1 MILRK
6 YKEMNY
12 ISVKNFFLLSQ
23 HKNGKIIK
31 YRQKNQMIAT
41 TNCNINNKLVIS
53 NKNIE

>member
-1 MILRK
+1 
-6 YKEMNY
+6 MNY